1 MDIFFRFYSYL
12 CAESGE
18 RSFTLQKSAENFIA
32 RQKVKKSQFCSKN
45 WRNFPSAVEKENKLN
60 L

>member
-1 MDIFFRFYSYL
+1 MFFRFYSYL

-18 RSFTLQKSAENFIA
+18 RSFTLQKSAENFTA